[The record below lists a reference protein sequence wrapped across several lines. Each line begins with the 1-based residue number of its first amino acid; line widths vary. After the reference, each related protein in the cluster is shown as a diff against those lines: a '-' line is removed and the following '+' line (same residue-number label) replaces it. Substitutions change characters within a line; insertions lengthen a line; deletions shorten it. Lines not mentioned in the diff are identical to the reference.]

1 MRITS
6 GGRTRK
12 FSGRAARRMV
22 IDSKRKSVAPTIRV
36 FGEADAAA
44 AAQVLR
50 ASPEASQWTEW
61 GLKELLGWSGVV
73 ALVSEDDGKVNGF
86 IVGRQTAG
94 EAEILNL
101 AVVPAKRRR
110 GEGRTLLKAAMEE
123 FGTRQVSRLFLEV
136 RESNE
141 GGIAFYE
148 KHGFSKSGRRA
159 GYYRNPQEAAIV
171 MEVKLGD

>member
-1 MRITS
+1 MAIET
-6 GGRTRK
+6 
-12 FSGRAARRMV
+12 
-22 IDSKRKSVAPTIRV
+22 KRGSPATIRA

-44 AAQVLR
+44 AAQILR

-61 GLKELLGWSGVV
+61 GLRELLGWDGVV

-86 IVGRQTAG
+86 VIGRQTAG

-101 AVVPAKRRR
+101 AVKPAKRRK
-110 GEGRTLLKAAMEE
+110 GQGRAMLKAALAE
-123 FGTRQVSRLFLEV
+123 FQARDVSRVFLEV

-141 GGIAFYE
+141 GAMTFYE

-159 GYYRNPQEAAIV
+159 GYYHNPPEAAIV
-171 MEVKLGD
+171 MESKLED